1 MPDLLLELFSEEIP
15 ARMQARAA
23 DDLLRLVGD
32 GLREAGLSFARAE
45 AHSGPRRLT
54 LAIEGLPA
62 KSADISEERKGP
74 RVGAPEQAIKGF
86 LKAAG
91 LESLDEA
98 RKQSDAKGEFYVA
111 VIEKPGAPT
120 GEIVARVVADVIR
133 KFPWPKSMRWGGA
146 LKQPL
151 GDSAEKTPRL
161 RWVRP
166 LHSILCVLDGKPVP
180 FEVDGVKAGGRTE
193 GHRFM
198 AAKGLSPKTFAE
210 YNRGLH
216 KLNVIVERERRIE
229 RILAGTRAI
238 AASEGLRLIEDGALV
253 EENAGLAEWPVPL
266 MGSFDA
272 AFLDVPPEILSTAMK
287 AHQKCFS
294 LEDSSGKLANRF
306 ILIANL
312 EAEDGGKAI
321 VAGNERVIRARLS
334 DAKFF
339 WDNDRARGLEAMLPK
354 LGHITFHE
362 KLGTQGERV
371 ERIRKLARTLAPL
384 VGADPQLAD
393 RAAQLAKADLVSETV
408 GEFPELQGV
417 IGRYLAIEAGE
428 DAAVANAIA
437 EHYKPLGPGDGVP
450 SHPVS
455 IAVALADK
463 LDMLTGFW
471 AIGEKPTGS
480 KDPYALRRAALGVI
494 RIVTDRTLR
503 LKLDRLMDAQV
514 LRHQIAPADAGE
526 SALLD
531 RLLTLSIEH
540 GMYEPPLIA
549 AIDDLGAAAPAWLP
563 LISAHDPAIS
573 DDLLAFL
580 HDRLKVYLR
589 ERGYRHDLIDACT
602 AMPDNCDLL
611 LIVRRVEALGR
622 FLDTE
627 DGANLLAGVKR
638 AANILR
644 IEEKKDGRAHE
655 GEPEAKLLEQP
666 EEKALAKA
674 IAKAEAAI
682 RAALMGAPH
691 EGKPAKPVKGG
702 AKPARKPP
710 HGAEPDFEAAMAA
723 LSQLRAPI
731 DAFFERVTVNDPNLA
746 LRGNRLKLLARIRA
760 AMLLIADVSK
770 LEG

>member
-1 MPDLLLELFSEEIP
+1 MPDLLLELFCEEIP

-32 GLREAGLSFARAE
+32 GLREAGLAFARAE
-45 AHSGPRRLT
+45 AHSGPRRLA

-91 LESLDEA
+91 LQSLDEA

-120 GEIVARVVADVIR
+120 AEIVARVVADVIR
-133 KFPWPKSMRWGGA
+133 KFPWPKSMRWGSG
-146 LKQPL
+146 K
-151 GDSAEKTPRL
+151 L

-210 YNRGLH
+210 YSRGLH

-266 MGSFDA
+266 MGRFDA

-294 LEDSSGKLANRF
+294 LEDSSGRLANRF
-306 ILIANL
+306 ILVANL

-371 ERIRKLARTLAPL
+371 ERIRKLARSLAPL
-384 VGADPQLAD
+384 VGADPELTD
-393 RAAQLAKADLVSETV
+393 RAAQFAKADLVSETV

-494 RIVTDRTLR
+494 RICLEHSMS
-503 LKLDRLMDAQV
+503 LKLLDLFEDALQMNAEQAEKRRLAQ
-514 LRHQIAPADAGE
+514 IPASNLSLVATGFVKTE
-526 SALLD
+526 FHGRKVSTKALELLD
-531 RLLTLSIEH
+531 FF
-540 GMYEPPLIA
+540 A
-549 AIDDLGAAAPAWLP
+549 
-563 LISAHDPAIS
+563 
-573 DDLLAFL
+573 
-580 HDRLKVYLR
+580 DRLKVHLR
-589 ERGYRHDLIDACT
+589 ERGARHDLIDACV

-611 LIVRRVEALGR
+611 LVVRRVEALGR

-674 IAKAEAAI
+674 IAKAETAI

-691 EGKPAKPVKGG
+691 EGKPAKPVRGG
-702 AKPARKPP
+702 AKSASKPP
-710 HGAEPDFEAAMAA
+710 RSAEPDFEAAMAA

-731 DAFFERVTVNDPNLA
+731 DAFFERVTVNDPNPA
-746 LRGNRLKLLARIRA
+746 LRENRLRLLARIRA

>member
-1 MPDLLLELFSEEIP
+1 MPDLLLELFCEEIP

-111 VIEKPGAPT
+111 VIEKLGAPT

-133 KFPWPKSMRWGGA
+133 KFPWPKSMRWGSG
-146 LKQPL
+146 K
-151 GDSAEKTPRL
+151 L

-198 AAKGLSPKTFAE
+198 AAKGLSPRSFAE
-210 YNRGLH
+210 YSRGLH

-229 RILAGTRAI
+229 RILAGTQAI
-238 AASEGLRLIEDGALV
+238 AASEGLRLIHDGALV

-266 MGSFDA
+266 MGRFDA

-294 LEDSSGKLANRF
+294 LEDSSGKLVNRF

-339 WDNDRARGLEAMLPK
+339 WDNDRTRGLEAMLPK

-540 GMYEPPLIA
+540 GMYEPPLMA

-563 LISAHDPAIS
+563 LISAHDPAIG

-627 DGANLLAGVKR
+627 NGANLLAGVKR

-655 GEPEAKLLEQP
+655 GEPETKLLEQP

-674 IAKAEAAI
+674 IAKAETAI
-682 RAALMGAPH
+682 RAALMGVPQ
-691 EGKPAKPVKGG
+691 EGKPAKPVRGG
-702 AKPARKPP
+702 AKSASKP
-710 HGAEPDFEAAMAA
+710 HRSAEPDFEAAMAA

-731 DAFFERVTVNDPNLA
+731 DAFFERVTVNDPNPA
-746 LRGNRLKLLARIRA
+746 LRENRLRLLARIRA